1 MAQAE
6 EDVTLEDHPP
16 TGCPAAPPAAP
27 AGAIARARPD
37 APPPVEAGEAAKKPA
52 GVAAEAAAFGGLAP
66 PISLPCIFCHD
77 ALARGDAVYCA
88 SCLAPHH
95 RECFGAHER
104 CAAPGCGEAL
114 TVRPLRVER
123 RRGAWRDRL
132 GRSAVVLLAAVVG
145 GAAALAAAS
154 DLRRD
159 AASPPLAAEPA
170 QARPACG
177 DCGAPAD
184 LGVPA
189 ARLGD
194 DDVRFCGADHRRG
207 FLRARLQEQRAAPLQ
222 APVLA
227 VHVGGQADL
236 GEGLLAGVLEGD
248 VFGVWRGGRVVGR
261 LHVREAEDAR
271 ALAFVDAA
279 APGEAVRAGDVA
291 VRANDPGLWARVE
304 REWRR
309 ERSLARAADRVARV
323 RVLYVDGQ
331 PTAAYRRR
339 QRLLTGRTRAQAFLA
354 SAEAG
359 HVHAASPGLA
369 PLTAA
374 PEAPGGWDVVVLGE
388 GVPSRLVERLDLGA
402 FVRAGGGLVLVP
414 GGAGAR
420 GLAPPARD
428 LSPVAHRFGP
438 TPAPPAAQGRGA
450 VDRRLPLTRALVGD
464 APVPALALLADPGRL
479 RPGAEVLLEDGRGL
493 PVVVGW
499 TIGRG
504 RAASLADEEARRLEP
519 DPLHEAL
526 WLDLLAW
533 AAGRE

>member
-1 MAQAE
+1 M
-6 EDVTLEDHPP
+6 TLEDLA
-16 TGCPAAPPAAP
+16 TGGPACND
-27 AGAIARARPD
+27 ARGRPD
-37 APPPVEAGEAAKKPA
+37 APPPVHAADA
-52 GVAAEAAAFGGLAP
+52 TRSGDGRTIALA
-66 PISLPCIFCHD
+66 CIFCHD
-77 ALARGDAVYCA
+77 SLPRGEAVYCA

-132 GRSAVVLLAAVVG
+132 SRSAVVLLAAVVG
-145 GAAALAAAS
+145 GATALAARA
-154 DLRRD
+154 DPARD
-159 AASPPLAAEPA
+159 AAESAPLAAEPA
-170 QARPACG
+170 PARPACG
-177 DCGAPAD
+177 ECGAPVALD
-184 LGVPA
+184 APA
-189 ARLGD
+189 TRVGE
-194 DDVRFCGADHRRG
+194 DDVRFCGADHRRR
-207 FLRARLQEQRAAPLQ
+207 FLRARPRTGPLQ
-222 APVLA
+222 ASVLG
-227 VHVGGQADL
+227 VHVGGQVDL
-236 GEGLLAGVLEGD
+236 GEGLVAGVLEDD

-261 LHVREAEDAR
+261 LRVREADDDRAR
-271 ALAFVDAA
+271 AEVDAL

-291 VRANDPGLWARVE
+291 VRAGDPGLWARVE

-309 ERSLARAADRVARV
+309 ERLLARAADRVARV

-331 PTAAYRRR
+331 PTAAYRQRL
-339 QRLLTGRTRAQAFLA
+339 RLLTARTRAQAFLA

-374 PEAPGGWDVVVLGE
+374 PEALHGLDVVVLGE
-388 GVPSRLVERLDLGA
+388 GVPARLVERLNLDA

-414 GGAGAR
+414 GEGGVR
-420 GLAPPARD
+420 GLAPAARD

-438 TPAPPAAQGRGA
+438 TPSPPPTHGRGA
-450 VDRRLPLTRALVGD
+450 VDGRLPLVRALVGD
-464 APVPALALLADPGRL
+464 APVPALARLTDPGRL
-479 RPGAEVLLEDGRGL
+479 RPDADVLLEDGRGL
-493 PVVVGW
+493 PVVAAWSV
-499 TIGRG
+499 GRG
-504 RAASLADEEARRLEP
+504 RAAVLADDEARHLEP